1 MKDVS
6 ANMEK
11 MNRYQFDG
19 GVAGLAKMAAQ
30 ASMLRFDMAQT
41 FSFADRMLTP
51 ENAINMASAFQRL
64 GVTAGN
70 LVDPFVLM
78 NESINDPTGVGL
90 DTTTTQLFWQIARN
104 NSSTQLLHGLNAIV
118 STVTQSSTTRPN
130 LNVFFGAANTGNA
143 GFFDNLEMALCYL
156 SGDALS
162 SQNMID
168 MYNAVQAFQTTLS
181 RQV

>member
-1 MKDVS
+1 
-6 ANMEK
+6 

-41 FSFADRMLTP
+41 FSFADKMLTP

-78 NESINDPTGVGL
+78 NESINDPTGLQNSLARLGQEFTYFDEETKSFKINPQGVLTLRQMEEEAGL
-90 DTTTTQLFWQIARN
+90 AGIRN
-104 NSSTQLLHGLNAIV
+104 S
-118 STVTQSSTTRPN
+118 
-130 LNVFFGAANTGNA
+130 F
-143 GFFDNLEMALCYL
+143 
-156 SGDALS
+156 
-162 SQNMID
+162 
-168 MYNAVQAFQTTLS
+168 
-181 RQV
+181 